1 MILILFSWIVMLYFF
16 LTMGVTTEFVLKIKS
31 ENRILTVILG
41 IITQTILLTIVSF
54 FTSIGLEI
62 FICNLILTTT
72 LALFFKNNLVE
83 TLRYFK
89 NTFASFSLLIK
100 LILIVILLSALLKC
114 AQFPFILDNES
125 YYIQTIKWLNEYG
138 LVKGLGNFNIA
149 FAQTSAWHILQSGF
163 NFSYITSRLNDI
175 NGLLLVICSFYSI
188 SIFDSHLKQE
198 KQLHWLGFLLFF
210 NVIVFQFI
218 NAPSPDVPLFL
229 LAQIVFYLFLK
240 EQKSIDDIKII
251 SLLFLYLVFIKITI
265 LPIGLLFLF
274 LFYKEKK
281 GLVFFVFSSV
291 FTFTLWA
298 LKNYI
303 LTGYLLFPFDILAI
317 DCDWLVPSKLVNN
330 LNNMIKNHEFL
341 AVKNY
346 KILSLMDKF
355 KLWIQFKGINSV
367 FNKGI
372 ILLFL
377 ITPFTKK
384 MQSNYNYKL
393 LYVTLLFFFI
403 IVFIVSP
410 QFRFFLAAFLFLAT
424 ILLSDIFNRIKINT
438 NTFLTLLL
446 VAVSL
451 PLITNYIVDLKNLTA
466 NKLNQQTDKINFT
479 QLLIPEQN
487 SKYENISFVKYQVDN
502 LEFYSPKNNFF
513 FYGTANGPLPCTN
526 VGIINRFKRKL
537 KIIPQLRTWK
547 LEDGF
552 YSKKVT
558 ND

>member
-1 MILILFSWIVMLYFF
+1 
-16 LTMGVTTEFVLKIKS
+16 MGVATEFVLKIKS

-175 NGLLLVICSFYSI
+175 NGLLLVICSFYSL

-210 NVIVFQFI
+210 NVIIFQFI

-265 LPIGLLFLF
+265 LPLGLLFVF
-274 LFYKEKK
+274 LFYEEKK

-291 FTFTLWA
+291 FTFSLWA

-341 AVKNY
+341 VVKNY
-346 KILSLMDKF
+346 KILSLIDKF
-355 KLWIQFKGINSV
+355 KLWIQFKGINSI

-424 ILLSDIFNRIKINT
+424 VLLSDIFNRLKINAS
-438 NTFLTLLL
+438 TFLALLL
-446 VAVSL
+446 VAVLL
-451 PLITNYIVDLKNLTA
+451 PLITNYIVDLKSLTA

-479 QLLIPEQN
+479 QLLLPEQN
-487 SKYENISFVKYQVDN
+487 SKYENISFVTYRVDN

-537 KIIPQLRTWK
+537 KIIPQLRTGILK
-547 LEDGF
+547 DGF

>member
-175 NGLLLVICSFYSI
+175 NGLLLVICSFYSL
-188 SIFDSHLKQE
+188 SIFDKHLKQE
-198 KQLHWLGFLLFF
+198 KQLHWMGSLLFF
-210 NVIVFQFI
+210 NVIIFQFI

-240 EQKSIDDIKII
+240 EQKSFDDIKII

-265 LPIGLLFLF
+265 LPIGLLFVF

-346 KILSLMDKF
+346 KILSLIDKF
-355 KLWIQFKGINSV
+355 KLWIQFNGVNSI

-384 MQSNYNYKL
+384 MQSNYYYKL

-424 ILLSDIFNRIKINT
+424 ILLSDIFNRLKIHA
-438 NTFLTLLL
+438 NTFLALLL
-446 VAVSL
+446 VAVLL

-537 KIIPQLRTWK
+537 KIIPQLRTGK